1 MKTGF
6 SAETTMSASKNIVD
20 RKHLEDAF
28 SLGEANMKLEG
39 FDSASDEVYR
49 SLKADVLAGKIDF
62 DQAVAVAVRSVTATR
77 RDSAA

>member
-1 MKTGF
+1 MI
-6 SAETTMSASKNIVD
+6 ASKSPVNRD
-20 RKHLEDAF
+20 ELKDAF

-39 FDSASDEVYR
+39 FNPAADEMYS

-62 DQAVAVAVRSVTATR
+62 DQAVEAAVLSMTAVR